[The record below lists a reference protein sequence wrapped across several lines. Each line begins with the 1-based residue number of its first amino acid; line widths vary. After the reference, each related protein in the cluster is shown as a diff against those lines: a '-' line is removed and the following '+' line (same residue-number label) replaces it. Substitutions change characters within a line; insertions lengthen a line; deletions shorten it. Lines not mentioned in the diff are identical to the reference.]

1 MTETTERRLEE
12 AGKEAPEKASED
24 VEAKAPDKQNEA
36 MRREKEKKL
45 QKKIKSLAI
54 DFSVLFIA
62 CCASAFA
69 TVGVMI
75 PNGLTS
81 GGITG
86 IARILQKFLNM
97 DFSIL
102 YYGLSVVVLILVL
115 IFLGWKETRKILF
128 LSIMYPAV
136 LVLFEQMNIQ
146 LLETKD
152 ILLAVVFCGVFTGIY
167 IGLVFWRG
175 YASAG
180 SDAIA
185 KIFMKKLFPQVGLSK
200 ILLCIDAVIVIAS
213 AVAYGRNVA
222 LYALIMQVIISKTSE
237 IVMYCFE
244 SKVVQLSII
253 TTRCDEISGYIMKE
267 LDRGVSSVEVRGE
280 YTKSRMRQV
289 TLLCSPR
296 ESALVRRKLAELDPQ
311 AFVTVTRVEAVWGYG
326 RGFAEIEKE

>member
-1 MTETTERRLEE
+1 MTEKSTEKTVEGMKSE
-12 AGKEAPEKASED
+12 KDKEVLRK
-24 VEAKAPDKQNEA
+24 
-36 MRREKEKKL
+36 EKEKKL
-45 QKKIKSLAI
+45 QKKIKDFTI
-54 DFSVLFIA
+54 DFSILFIA
-62 CCASAFA
+62 CCVSAFS

-86 IARILQKFLNM
+86 IARIMQKFM
-97 DFSIL
+97 DIDFSIL
-102 YYGLSVVVLILVL
+102 YYGLSIVVIVLVL

-136 LVLFEQMNIQ
+136 LVMFEHMNIQ

-152 ILLAVVFCGVFTGIY
+152 ILLAVVFCGVFTGLY

-180 SDAIA
+180 TDAIA
-185 KIFMKKLFPQVGLSK
+185 KIFRKKLCPQVGLSK
-200 ILLCIDAVIVIAS
+200 ILLCIDAVIVIMS
-213 AVAYGRNVA
+213 AFAYGRNVA

-237 IVMYCFE
+237 IVMFGFE

-253 TTRCDEISGYIMKE
+253 TAKCDEISDYIMKE
-267 LDRGVSSVEVRGE
+267 LDRGVSSLEIRGE
-280 YTKSRMRQV
+280 YTNRYMRQI

-296 ESALVRRKLAELDPQ
+296 ESTLVRKKLAEIDPQ
-311 AFVTVTRVEAVWGYG
+311 AFVTVTKVETVWGYG
-326 RGFAEIEKE
+326 RGFTDIEKE